1 MAPQVLQEP
10 LDVDTIQRE
19 LPHELD
25 QVHLE
30 ALQLQKQVAELEK
43 HLGSARKE
51 SGGAAGR
58 QQPKASDT
66 AAVGGEVGAPW
77 CSASCAG
84 LVWGAVLAS
93 GEPSSPSLFFPGWAG
108 FVWAVLCRRC
118 KGLPPCPCP
127 AGH

>member
-1 MAPQVLQEP
+1 MLQEP

-30 ALQLQKQVAELEK
+30 ALQLQEQVAELEK

-66 AAVGGEVGAPW
+66 AAVGGEVGALW
-77 CSASCAG
+77 CLASCAG
-84 LVWGAVLAS
+84 LVWGVVLAS
-93 GEPSSPSLFFPGWAG
+93 GEPAPPSLFFPCL
-108 FVWAVLCRRC
+108 VWAIPCRC
-118 KGLPPCPCP
+118 HKGLPPCPCP
-127 AGH
+127 AGR

>member
-1 MAPQVLQEP
+1 MASQVLQEP

-51 SGGAAGR
+51 SGGAASR

-66 AAVGGEVGAPW
+66 AAVGGEVGALW
-77 CSASCAG
+77 CSASCARTCLGCG
-84 LVWGAVLAS
+84 LGQWGAS
-93 GEPSSPSLFFPGWAG
+93 PPSLFSVQVVTEVGSP
-108 FVWAVLCRRC
+108 L
-118 KGLPPCPCP
+118 
-127 AGH
+127 